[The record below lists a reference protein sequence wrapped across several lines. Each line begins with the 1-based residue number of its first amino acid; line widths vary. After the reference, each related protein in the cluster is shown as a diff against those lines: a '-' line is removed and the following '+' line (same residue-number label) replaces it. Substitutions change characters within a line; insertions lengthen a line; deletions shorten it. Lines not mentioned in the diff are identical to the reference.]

1 MSAMLPRIILRIKI
15 RVIPLVSVLAL
26 ALVSVLVSAV
36 ALVYA
41 VAVAVVAAAL
51 AAALAVAAVAAALA
65 VAAAVAAVRVVAAAA
80 AAVVAEAVKLPIG
93 SNRYFNKRPALH
105 IPRQGFYRLDRHN
118 GHQAS
123 IELNDVK
130 DVEHSKEEVDHA
142 KIKSFYVFKSEQ
154 RHVCFSGFS

>member
-1 MSAMLPRIILRIKI
+1 M
-15 RVIPLVSVLAL
+15 IPLVYVLAL
-26 ALVSVLVSAV
+26 ALVSVLVYAV
-36 ALVYA
+36 ALVDA
-41 VAVAVVAAAL
+41 VAVAVVAVVAAL
-51 AAALAVAAVAAALA
+51 AVALAVAVAVAAVAAALA
-65 VAAAVAAVRVVAAAA
+65 VAAAVAAAA

-93 SNRYFNKRPALH
+93 SDRYFNKRPALH
-105 IPRQGFYRLDRHN
+105 IPLQGFYRLDRHN